1 MEPAPPEEGTIL
13 ERRPLRCVFSS
24 KFFDH
29 SFAFLRYIVCWRC
42 VMKLESVV
50 DREEQQPAAA
60 AATTRY
66 QEARLYLKPW
76 YSPTNSYLQIDS
88 PGGSTVE
95 CRSTLVLRVGYT
107 TRAVPSTNHFTY
119 TYQVSTWR
127 WLAAWRSG

>member
-1 MEPAPPEEGTIL
+1 MDSRMTATDTMAIMRADIELSGYSNNSHTCTQP
-13 ERRPLRCVFSS
+13 
-24 KFFDH
+24 H
-29 SFAFLRYIVCWRC
+29 SLYPT
-42 VMKLESVV
+42 LGSVV
-50 DREEQQPAAA
+50 DGEQQQPAAA